1 MTRFWTLILWR
12 EMKTGGDVKHGFYL
26 YCITPLAHRHSPFP
40 SCHLLQCAHSCLSP
54 SLTSSRC
61 KRGGSNVCGDW
72 VGNEKVISL
81 DDDIFVR
88 NYAHQMSKTW
98 FIMTSHPLS
107 LSVRATE
114 QFGPLRSGK
123 RA

>member
-26 YCITPLAHRHSPFP
+26 YCITPLAHRHSLFP
-40 SCHLLQCAHSCLSP
+40 SCYQLAALRTPLP
-54 SLTSSRC
+54 LTIPRC
-61 KRGGSNVCGDW
+61 GRGGSKVCGAW

-107 LSVRATE
+107 LSVCATE
-114 QFGPLRSGK
+114 QFGPLRSGE